1 MQIRINTDNHIE
13 GSSRMES
20 YFNTVIQEKLKR
32 FEDRITNLEV
42 HLANET
48 SGERKGADDK
58 RCSIEA
64 HITGIKPLAVT
75 NHADTVEK
83 SILGAANK
91 LKALLEHTLDKIQ
104 AH

>member
-13 GSSRMES
+13 GSSRMEG

-42 HLANET
+42 HLADEK
-48 SGERKGADDK
+48 SIEKKGADDK
-58 RCSIEA
+58 RCTIEA

-75 NHADTVEK
+75 NHSDTVEK

-91 LKALLEHTLDKIQ
+91 LKALLEHTLDKMQ
-104 AH
+104 TH

>member
-13 GSSRMES
+13 GSVRMEN
-20 YFNTVIQEKLKR
+20 YFDTIIAEKIKR

-42 HLANET
+42 HLADEN
-48 SGERKGADDK
+48 SGEKKGADDK
-58 RCSIEA
+58 RCTIEA

-83 SILGAANK
+83 SILGAVNK
-91 LKALLEHTLDKIQ
+91 LKSLLDHTFDKMQ
-104 AH
+104 SH